1 MNQNDI
7 LQTITKN
14 ICEVMGETIT
24 ITPEISLR
32 ELGANSIDRADI
44 LMQTMSDLNVKL
56 SMVEFASAKNI
67 GDIASIFQKAL

>member
-14 ICEVMGETIT
+14 ICEVMGETMA
-24 ITPEISLR
+24 ITPEMSLR

-44 LMQTMSDLNVKL
+44 LMQTMSDLKLKL
-56 SMVEFASAKNI
+56 SMIEFASAKNI
-67 GDIASIFQKAL
+67 GDIAAIFQRAL